1 MVTDESVTDWI
12 ASLKA
17 KDDSTAAERLY
28 QRYMGRLKALARV
41 KLGATS
47 RRASDEEDIAIIA
60 LQSVFQGIR
69 EDRFHRLNDR
79 DDLWQ
84 VLVMLVDR
92 RVTDQIRRA
101 SRQKRGPGRELGESA
116 LECREQS
123 GSQIGGIGQV
133 MDREPTP
140 AFAAELLEEFNRRI
154 AQLDDRSLQ
163 ETAIRKLEGYTN
175 AEIAHQRG
183 CTERTVERK
192 LRLIRKIWEAC

>member
-1 MVTDESVTDWI
+1 VRPDESVTDWI
-12 ASLKA
+12 AVLKA
-17 KDDSTAAERLY
+17 EDDSLAAERLY
-28 QRYMGRLKALARV
+28 QRYIHRLKALARA

-47 RRASDEEDIAIIA
+47 RRTCDEEDIAIIA

-116 LECREQS
+116 LESREQS

-133 MDREPTP
+133 IDREPTP
-140 AFAAELLEEFNRRI
+140 AFAAELLEESRRRL
-154 AQLDDRSLQ
+154 AELGDRSLQ
-163 ETAIRKLEGYTN
+163 EIAIQKLKGYTN
-175 AEIAHQRG
+175 AEIAQGRG

-192 LRLIRKIWEAC
+192 LKLIRKIWETG

>member
-1 MVTDESVTDWI
+1 VRPDESVTDWI
-12 ASLKA
+12 ALLKA
-17 KDDSTAAERLY
+17 EDDSLAAERLY
-28 QRYMGRLKALARV
+28 HRYIQRLKALART

-47 RRASDEEDIAIIA
+47 RRASDEEDIAIVA
-60 LQSVFQGIR
+60 LHSVFRGLR
-69 EDRFHRLNDR
+69 ENRFHRLNDR
-79 DDLWQ
+79 NDLWQ
-84 VLVMLVDR
+84 ILVMLVDR

-101 SRQKRGPGRELGESA
+101 SRDKRGPGRELGESA
-116 LECREQS
+116 LESHERS
-123 GSQIGGIGQV
+123 GSQVGGIGQV

-163 ETAIRKLEGYTN
+163 EIAIRKLEGCTN

-192 LRLIRKIWEAC
+192 LKLIRKIWQGG